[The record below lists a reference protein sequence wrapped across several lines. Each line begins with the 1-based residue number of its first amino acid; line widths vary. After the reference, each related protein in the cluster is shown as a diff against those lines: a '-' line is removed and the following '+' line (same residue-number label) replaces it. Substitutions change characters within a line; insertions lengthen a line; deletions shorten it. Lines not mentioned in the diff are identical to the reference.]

1 MSILAI
7 SSFSLL
13 VKVMH
18 FVFFFCQKS
27 LARYFINDA
36 SQSCNFQQCI
46 LKISFTLL
54 VMDSGLLDLCTNV
67 NVYGMHKMW

>member
-18 FVFFFCQKS
+18 FVFFCQKS

-46 LKISFTLL
+46 LQISFTLL